1 MLSSHFARRRGNGP
15 IPVYLLLMA
24 GQAICFSLFFTVQLI
39 YQVTVV
45 ELTPFQ
51 MVLVGTVLEAT
62 FVVFEIPTG
71 IFADV
76 YSRRRA
82 ILIGIALMGCSYALE
97 GSVPVF
103 WAMIVSQ
110 VFWGVGGTFT
120 NGATQAWITDE
131 IGEAAAGPVF
141 LRGSQMRLAGGLM
154 GTLLSVL
161 LGATIIQAPM
171 ILAGLGMLT
180 LAAALTLVMPE
191 THRHVAELAA
201 RSSFG
206 HIKATARESFRAA
219 KSRPVVKV
227 IIAISLVVGLA
238 AEAFDR
244 LNVPFVIDRFD
255 FPTLFGNS
263 SPVIWF
269 GISGVAGSMLG
280 LASSEMFRR
289 SKPETLSAGSP
300 ARLLAACAGI
310 QVGALVVFALSGS
323 LWLAFAMLWVRTG
336 AAAVSQ
342 PVEAAWLNR
351 NLDPATRATVGS
363 MSGQANSLG
372 QVGGGLA
379 LGWIGSAV
387 SIQAA
392 LLCSAAVLSPTIAL
406 YRRLIV
412 RNLDANEA
420 ASVRAD
426 RERVS

>member
-1 MLSSHFARRRGNGP
+1 VLSSLFARRQGNGP
-15 IPVYLLLMA
+15 IPVYLLLMT

-45 ELTPFQ
+45 GLTPFQ

-71 IFADV
+71 VFADV
-76 YSRRRA
+76 YSRRLA
-82 ILIGIALMGCSYALE
+82 ILIGIVLMGCSYALE

-131 IGEAAAGPVF
+131 IGEAAAGSVF
-141 LRGSQMRLAGGLM
+141 LRGSQMRLVGGLV

-161 LGATIIQAPM
+161 LGATTIQAPM

-180 LAAALTLVMPE
+180 LAAVLTLVMPE

-201 RSSFG
+201 RSTFR
-206 HIKATARESFRAA
+206 HIKATARESFRVAM
-219 KSRPVVKV
+219 SRPVVKV
-227 IIAISLVVGLA
+227 IITISLVVGLA
-238 AEAFDR
+238 AETFDR

-255 FPTLFGNS
+255 FPTLFGNG

-269 GISGVAGSMLG
+269 GISGVIGSMLG
-280 LASSEMFRR
+280 LASSEMFKRIR
-289 SKPETLSAGSP
+289 PEALGAGSP

-310 QVGALVVFALSGS
+310 QVATLAIFALSGN
-323 LWLAFAMLWVRTG
+323 LWLAFGMLWVRTS
-336 AAAVSQ
+336 AASVSQ

-379 LGWIGSAV
+379 LGWVGSAV

-392 LLCSAAVLSPTIAL
+392 LLASAAVLSPTVAL

-412 RNLDANEA
+412 RDLG
-420 ASVRAD
+420 AS
-426 RERVS
+426 EET